1 MSLENRLKYY
11 LKQKSRFC
19 VLILKYEYLKKDT
32 RFIDTI
38 NRQIA
43 WNNTY
48 IKRITRTIIKQNKKP

>member
-1 MSLENRLKYY
+1 MSLEKRLKYY

-19 VLILKYEYLKKDT
+19 VLLLKYEFLKKDA

-38 NRQIA
+38 HRQID